1 MGDRLTL
8 EQRRV
13 VASLMEVYGS
23 PTVARQKFAERF
35 AGRDPPS
42 RLTIYRVYAK
52 FVTTGSVACTP
63 PDLTPC
69 DFWLWGMVK

>member
-13 VASLMEVYGS
+13 VASLMEVYGL
-23 PTVARQKFAERF
+23 PTAVRQKFVEQF

-42 RLTIYRVYAK
+42 SLTILV
-52 FVTTGSVACTP
+52 
-63 PDLTPC
+63 LT
-69 DFWLWGMVK
+69 

>member
-23 PTVARQKFAERF
+23 STVVRQKFAERF

-42 RLTIYRVYAK
+42 RLTIYRRFIIYSPQNVCPGFK
-52 FVTTGSVACTP
+52 
-63 PDLTPC
+63 
-69 DFWLWGMVK
+69 